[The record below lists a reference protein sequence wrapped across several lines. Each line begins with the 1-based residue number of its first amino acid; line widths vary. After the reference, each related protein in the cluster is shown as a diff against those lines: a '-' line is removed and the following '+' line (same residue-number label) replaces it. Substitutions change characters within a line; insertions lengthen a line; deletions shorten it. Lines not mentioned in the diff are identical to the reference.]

1 MVLTGPSSLPRAP
14 SSTRPAVFLFFQMKE
29 QEMGIS
35 NPFFKTEKQLDG
47 PVGVER
53 RPPLMADLRVTT
65 NHICMGLV
73 FFFLEKYS
81 II

>member
-14 SSTRPAVFLFFQMKE
+14 SSTRPAVFLFFPMKE

-35 NPFFKTEKQLDG
+35 NPFFKTEKQPDR

-53 RPPLMADLRVTT
+53 RPPLWLISGSPPTIYVWVW
-65 NHICMGLV
+65 V